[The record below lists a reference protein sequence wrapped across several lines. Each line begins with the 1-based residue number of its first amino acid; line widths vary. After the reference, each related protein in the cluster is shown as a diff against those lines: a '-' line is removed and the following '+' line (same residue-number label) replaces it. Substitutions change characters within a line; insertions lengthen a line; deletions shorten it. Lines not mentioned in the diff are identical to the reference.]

1 MPGQEGHPAAGHLAD
16 QDRLTRLPERRVD
29 LDLVAIG
36 EELVEARTP
45 DDPDVRDGSHCRQ
58 ATFSPEDGADEL
70 ADEVFSP
77 PEDDEVFSPPEDE
90 EVFSPPEDE
99 DEDEDGE
106 SDEDPAADEEDDACA
121 GADDPFLLSVR

>member
-1 MPGQEGHPAAGHLAD
+1 MPGHEGHPAAGHLAD
-16 QDRLTRLPERRVD
+16 QDRLTRLPERRLN
-29 LDLVAIG
+29 LDLVAVG

-45 DDPDVRDGSHCRQ
+45 DDPDVRDGSHDRQ
-58 ATFSPEDGADEL
+58 ATFSPEERAEEL

-77 PEDDEVFSPPEDE
+77 PEDDEVFSPEDD
-90 EVFSPPEDE
+90 EVFSPPEDDGE
-99 DEDEDGE
+99 DEDDE